1 MPIHR
6 LLKASKLGPNDVER
20 LNRAYRNA
28 LRNLLIATILAQ
40 VSSMKRLWARLGFAI
55 PNKAIVVLAIAILVA
70 TLCGIAI
77 TRLPILGLLEAS
89 CDNCN

>member
-6 LLKASKLGPNDVER
+6 LLKASKLGPKDVER

-28 LRNLLIATILAQ
+28 LRNLLIATILAR
-40 VSSMKRLWARLGFAI
+40 VSSIKWARLAFAI
-55 PNKAIVVLAIAILVA
+55 SNKATVVLTIAIVVA
-70 TLCGIAI
+70 TLCGVAI